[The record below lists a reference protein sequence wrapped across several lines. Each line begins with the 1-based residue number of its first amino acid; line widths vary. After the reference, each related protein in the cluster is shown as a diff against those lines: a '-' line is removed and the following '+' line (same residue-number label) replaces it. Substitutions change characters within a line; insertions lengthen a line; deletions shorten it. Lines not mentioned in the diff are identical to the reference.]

1 MHRHAM
7 KKKIKGNFQHAGHC
21 LNGNYRRER
30 GKVEGRERGVN
41 IDGGTSEERERQR
54 EREQLRETLGVWGV
68 MGTELCSRH
77 KADSSL
83 SKEFLLTFLTQR

>member
-7 KKKIKGNFQHAGHC
+7 KKKIKGNFQHAGQC

-41 IDGGTSEERERQR
+41 IDGGTPEERPR
-54 EREQLRETLGVWGV
+54 EREQLRETLTGCVGCD
-68 MGTELCSRH
+68 GN
-77 KADSSL
+77 
-83 SKEFLLTFLTQR
+83 